1 MKWDCTQNVN
11 DGQTIIYFGAKI
23 IRVIKLNS
31 DAAWIRTK
39 YLVNA
44 LVHYLQFESN
54 LKIFI

>member
-11 DGQTIIYFGAKI
+11 NGQTIIYFGAKI

-44 LVHYLQFESN
+44 LVHYL
-54 LKIFI
+54 